1 MHRVL
6 LVTENYPPDRGGMSE
21 SCDRIVRGL
30 ARGGVAVD
38 IVHFDRRA
46 TRPELRARSRTSS
59 PSAAICR

>member
-30 ARGGVAVD
+30 TREGVAVLIPRVQQLAHAVGIGGD
-38 IVHFDRRA
+38 SRA
-46 TRPELRARSRTSS
+46 QLTP
-59 PSAAICR
+59 